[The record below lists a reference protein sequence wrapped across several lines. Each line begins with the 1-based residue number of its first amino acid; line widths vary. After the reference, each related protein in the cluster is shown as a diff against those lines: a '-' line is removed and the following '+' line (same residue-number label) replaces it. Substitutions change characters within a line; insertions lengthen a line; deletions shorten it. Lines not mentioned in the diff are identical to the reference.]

1 MFYKIPSPNR
11 VLFYKGTPR
20 RRKLPARFTVCV
32 WNLHKC
38 KDPGFAPAFAACCA
52 RADLFLTQEAV
63 FRPGTDNPLLLPG
76 LEWAGAVS
84 FLSLRRHTP
93 IGIATGCRAPA
104 LQSGYRAQVL
114 EPFFKMPKMALA
126 TVYDT
131 ENGPLLVLN
140 IHAINFKGL
149 NAFKLYLAK
158 AAELLAGFPGAV
170 LVAGDFNTWSGGRLT
185 ALKQAARALNL
196 QEAVFEP
203 DARKRFWGRPVDF
216 LFTRGLQI
224 NRAWVEQTAAS
235 DHHPLWACL
244 SIE

>member
-1 MFYKIPSPNR
+1 MFYKIPSPNH

-20 RRKLPARFTVCV
+20 RRKLPACFTVCV

-38 KDPGFAPAFAACCA
+38 KDAGFATAFAAYCA
-52 RADLFLTQEAV
+52 QTDLFLTQEAV
-63 FRPGTDNPLLLPG
+63 FRPQTEETFFAHG

-84 FLSLRRHTP
+84 FLSPRRHAP
-93 IGIATGCRAPA
+93 VGVATGCKAPA
-104 LQSGYRAQVL
+104 LQAQYRAHVR
-114 EPFFKMPKMALA
+114 EPFFNMPKMALA

-149 NAFKLYLAK
+149 SAFKLYLAK
-158 AAELLAGFPGAV
+158 AAELLENFTGAV

-185 ALKQAARALNL
+185 ALRQAARALHL
-196 QEAVFEP
+196 QEVIFQP
-203 DARKRFWGRPVDF
+203 DTRKHFWGQPVDF
-216 LFTRGLQI
+216 IFTRGLQTK
-224 NRAWVEQTAAS
+224 RAWVEQTAAS